1 MAIAIRGGRVL
12 PVTQDDEG
20 RDYVWERGT
29 VLIDDDGKIAA
40 AGPEDDIEVPSD
52 ATVVDAE
59 GKVVT
64 PGLIDAHTHV
74 GIGELAIGK
83 EGADTNEST
92 DPITPQVRAI
102 DATYPGDI
110 GFNDALSA
118 GVTAVNV
125 MPGSGNVIGGLAVLV
140 KTHGTRID
148 DMVVKHPSGLKAA
161 MGENPKRSHGDQK
174 KMPSTR
180 LGIAAL
186 MRENLVKAQNY
197 IEKQAAHE
205 RANDPTKT
213 FERDI
218 KMEHI
223 AMVLRGEIPMRW
235 HAHRSDDILTALR
248 ICDEF
253 GFNMVLDHS
262 TEAHMLVDELLERD
276 IPAVVGPT
284 LTARYKVELKGRTL
298 ATPGI
303 LVKAGVL
310 TALTTDHWVVGVQYL
325 PLTLVMA
332 VKEGLP
338 RDIALRLVTINP
350 ARIMGVDDRLG
361 SLAPGKDADVV
372 VWSGDPLDVYQR
384 VEQVYLNG
392 EKVYTY
398 FRSE

>member
-1 MAIAIRGGRVL
+1 MAIAITGGRVM
-12 PVTQDDEG
+12 PVTQDDQG
-20 RDYVWERGT
+20 RDLIWDRGT
-29 VLIDDDGKIAA
+29 VLVGDDGKIVAV
-40 AGPEDDIEVPSD
+40 GPAESVEVPGD
-52 ATVVDAE
+52 AKVIDVG

-64 PGLIDAHTHV
+64 PGYIDAHTQV
-74 GIGELAIGK
+74 GIGEMAVGR

-92 DPITPQVRAI
+92 DPVTPQVRAI
-102 DATYPGDI
+102 DATYPGDLA
-110 GFNDALSA
+110 FNDALSA

-140 KTHGTRID
+140 KTHGSRID
-148 DMVVKHPSGLKAA
+148 DMVVKHPTGLKAA
-161 MGENPKRSHGDQK
+161 MGENPKRGHGDQK

-180 LGIAAL
+180 MGIASL
-186 MRENLVKAQNY
+186 MRENLVNAQNY
-197 IEKQAAHE
+197 IARQEAHE
-205 RANDPTKT
+205 RAADPNKS
-213 FERDI
+213 FDRDV

-248 ICDEF
+248 IRDEF
-253 GFNMVLDHS
+253 GFDMVLDHS
-262 TEAHMLVDELLERD
+262 TEGHMMVDELLERN

-303 LVKAGVL
+303 LTKAGVL

-325 PLTLVMA
+325 PLTLIMA

-338 RDIALRLVTINP
+338 REVALRLVTINP
-350 ARIMGVDDRLG
+350 ARIMGVDDRIG
-361 SLAPGKDADVV
+361 SLAPGKDADLVV
-372 VWSGDPLDVYQR
+372 LSGDPLDIYQR
-384 VEQVYLNG
+384 VEQVYVSG

-398 FRSE
+398 FGTE

>member
-1 MAIAIRGGRVL
+1 MAIVIKGGRVL
-12 PVTQDDEG
+12 PVTQDGEG
-20 RDYVWERGT
+20 RDTIWERGT
-29 VLIDDDGKIAA
+29 VIIGDDGKIAA
-40 AGPEDDIEVPSD
+40 IGPEDSIEVPGD
-52 ATVVDAE
+52 ARVIDAE

-64 PGLIDAHTHV
+64 PGFIDAHTHV
-74 GIGELAIGK
+74 GIGEMAVGR

-92 DPITPQVRAI
+92 DPVTPQVRAI
-102 DATYPGDI
+102 DATYPGDMA
-110 GFNDALSA
+110 FNDALSA

-140 KTHGTRID
+140 KTHGSRID
-148 DMVVKHPSGLKAA
+148 DMVVKHPTGLKAA
-161 MGENPKRSHGDQK
+161 MGENPKRSYGDQK

-180 LGIAAL
+180 MGIAAL
-186 MRENLVKAQNY
+186 MRENLVSAQNY
-197 IEKQAAHE
+197 IEKGEAHQ

-213 FERDI
+213 FERDV

-223 AMVLRGEIPMRW
+223 AMVLRREIPMRW

-248 ICDEF
+248 IRDEF
-253 GFNMVLDHS
+253 GFDMVLDHS
-262 TEAHMLVDELLERD
+262 TEGHMLVDELLERN

-325 PLTLVMA
+325 PLTLIMA

-338 RDIALRLVTINP
+338 RDVALRLVTINP
-350 ARIMGVDDRLG
+350 ARIMGVEDRLG
-361 SLAPGKDADVV
+361 SLAPGKDADLV
-372 VWSGDPLDVYQR
+372 VWSGDPLDIYQR
-384 VEQVYLNG
+384 VEQVYVNG

-398 FRSE
+398 FHNE